1 MVTEVV
7 PVTVIT
13 GYHREV
19 ITGYHRAVTFT
30 ACGYGT
36 GCVKRHSAPLQHHA
50 GGANLSSSAL
60 ARNTATKHQGNV
72 LSARRSLPR
81 GKYLSVYMRHGEY
94 FPLCGGA
101 PKPVV
106 MLQHSHTCVYIALR
120 RPPEAGCAVCRCAR
134 GCRGGDTRERL
145 AGPRPARST
154 PRTADG
160 ASGHRGPVRPLPH
173 SGARAR
179 HGRGARSR
187 RTNSHT
193 AEIEHA
199 DYKAVLRDNRSQKRD
214 HTSTHLCINVSRP
227 QRAVIAASQASTA
240 TRRVQLQ
247 DVPTGRALTV

>member
-120 RPPEAGCAVCRCAR
+120 RPPDVLCAR
-134 GCRGGDTRERL
+134 GCRGGDTRERR

-154 PRTADG
+154 PRTAQAG
-160 ASGHRGPVRPLPH
+160 TAVPSPVRPLPRTAAH
-173 SGARAR
+173 GPGTGGAPARA
-179 HGRGARSR
+179 APTVTQR
-187 RTNSHT
+187 RENTLT
-193 AEIEHA
+193 I
-199 DYKAVLRDNRSQKRD
+199 
-214 HTSTHLCINVSRP
+214 RP
-227 QRAVIAASQASTA
+227 Y
-240 TRRVQLQ
+240 
-247 DVPTGRALTV
+247 